1 MNNKNKLAFGKMNY
15 LLMIAGLCVIALGY
29 IIMSMDQEEFGF
41 GVLGITVGPIVLTL
55 GFIIQFFAIFYKPKQ
70 S

>member
-1 MNNKNKLAFGKMNY
+1 MSNKNKLAFGKMNY
-15 LLMIAGLCVIALGY
+15 LLMIAGLLVIALGY
-29 IIMSMDQEEFGF
+29 IIMSMDKEEFGF
-41 GVLGITVGPIVLTL
+41 GVLGITVGPIVLTI